1 MDDNEKGSWQRADPP
16 AEVGEDA
23 AVSVGPP
30 LPTPAMT
37 EEERQELQAELLRV
51 EDEVQTLSQVLAA
64 KERQLADI
72 KRKLG
77 VTTFNELKQNF
88 SKTWQEVTTSSAYKR
103 TSETLSHAGLKAT
116 AAFSTMSSALSR
128 KLEDVS
134 KRSLQHSASMPVMR
148 NTPSFK
154 SFEEKNKMSPSE
166 IDASEQMNV
175 PDDAEAQHQA
185 TPTNL
190 DTPLH

>member
-1 MDDNEKGSWQRADPP
+1 
-16 AEVGEDA
+16 
-23 AVSVGPP
+23 
-30 LPTPAMT
+30 
-37 EEERQELQAELLRV
+37 
-51 EDEVQTLSQVLAA
+51 
-64 KERQLADI
+64 
-72 KRKLG
+72 
-77 VTTFNELKQNF
+77 
-88 SKTWQEVTTSSAYKR
+88 
-103 TSETLSHAGLKAT
+103 
-116 AAFSTMSSALSR
+116 MSSALSR

-175 PDDAEAQHQA
+175 PDDAEAQHQD

>member
-1 MDDNEKGSWQRADPP
+1 
-16 AEVGEDA
+16 
-23 AVSVGPP
+23 
-30 LPTPAMT
+30 
-37 EEERQELQAELLRV
+37 
-51 EDEVQTLSQVLAA
+51 
-64 KERQLADI
+64 
-72 KRKLG
+72 
-77 VTTFNELKQNF
+77 
-88 SKTWQEVTTSSAYKR
+88 
-103 TSETLSHAGLKAT
+103 
-116 AAFSTMSSALSR
+116 MSSALSR

-154 SFEEKNKMSPSE
+154 SFEEKVGTWKNKMSPSE

-175 PDDAEAQHQA
+175 PDDAEAQHQD